1 MVARYRESDAAR
13 DEIENMNDKD
23 RNRDDNGNDSIAI
36 RATLMR
42 GGTSKGVFFAADDL
56 PHGLMQRPS
65 ARDAL
70 LLRII
75 GSPDPYGKHTDG
87 LGGATSSTSKVV
99 IASRSLREDCD
110 VEFLFGAIAIDQP
123 LVDWSG
129 NCGNLTSAVGPFA
142 IARGWVVAN
151 GQDPSRTTTTTVRI
165 WQQNIGKRIVA
176 HVPTRGG
183 RVIES
188 GSFQEDGVPFGSAEI
203 RLEFLDPA
211 DAGEHGLL
219 PTGNVC
225 DFLHVP
231 ELEEVI
237 ARTGKHAAR
246 SAAGIIRATMINA
259 GNPTVFIRA
268 DALKLTG
275 RELPDAINRDA
286 KLLARLEAI
295 RARAAVAM
303 RLAKTPEEA
312 TRNRPAT
319 PKIAFVAAPASYR
332 SSAGADIDKSGI
344 DVLARIVSMGK
355 LHHAFTGT
363 GSIALA
369 VAAALPGTIVSEVA
383 RTLPG
388 VPTRIGHV
396 SGVLAVGAVLEQR
409 DGRWRVDRA
418 VMSRSARRLMDGT
431 VFATR

>member
-1 MVARYRESDAAR
+1 MVARNREGDAAR
-13 DEIENMNDKD
+13 DEIENMSDKD
-23 RNRDDNGNDSIAI
+23 RNRVDSGNDSLAI

-56 PHGLMQRPS
+56 PPGLMQRPS
-65 ARDAL
+65 VRDAL

-99 IASRSLREDCD
+99 IVSRSLREDCE
-110 VEFLFGAIAIDQP
+110 VEFLFGAVAIDQP

-142 IARGWVVAN
+142 IARDWVVAN
-151 GQDPSRTTTTTVRI
+151 DQDPSRTTTTTVRI

-183 RVIES
+183 RVLEA
-188 GSFQEDGVPFGSAEI
+188 GSFQEDGVPFGSTEI

-219 PTGNVC
+219 PTGNAC

-231 ELEEVI
+231 ELEELI
-237 ARTGKHAAR
+237 PANGSHAAAT
-246 SAAGIIRATMINA
+246 AAGTIRATMINA

-275 RELPDAINRDA
+275 RELPDVINRDA

-303 RLAKTPEEA
+303 HLAKTPEEA

-332 SSAGADIDKSGI
+332 TSAGADIDKSGI

-409 DGRWRVDRA
+409 NGQWHVDRA
-418 VMSRSARRLMDGT
+418 VMSRSARRLMEGT
-431 VFATR
+431 VFVTR